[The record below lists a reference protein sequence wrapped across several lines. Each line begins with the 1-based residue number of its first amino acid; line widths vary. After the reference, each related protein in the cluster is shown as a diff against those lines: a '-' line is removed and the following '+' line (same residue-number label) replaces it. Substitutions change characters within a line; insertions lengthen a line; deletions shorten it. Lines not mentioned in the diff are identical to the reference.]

1 MPPRELDAQQLTTRL
16 ISKVVRVMVAVAAG
30 ELSENDLTAWLR
42 AHNEA
47 IDHEAS

>member
-16 ISKVVRVMVAVAAG
+16 VVRVIVAVAAG

-42 AHNEA
+42 AHNEV